1 MISLCLIRI
10 KYLGRLLFGV
20 FYVFF
25 QSIYISMY
33 DECNMWNVGACTYF
47 VDVISFLSMMF
58 ICLCREQPPKLI
70 VIKKTEYSQ

>member
-1 MISLCLIRI
+1 
-10 KYLGRLLFGV
+10 
-20 FYVFF
+20 
-25 QSIYISMY
+25 MY

>member
-1 MISLCLIRI
+1 
-10 KYLGRLLFGV
+10 
-20 FYVFF
+20 
-25 QSIYISMY
+25 MY

-70 VIKKTEYSQ
+70 VIKKTQVFSVTQNPSRNIILVGY

>member
-1 MISLCLIRI
+1 
-10 KYLGRLLFGV
+10 
-20 FYVFF
+20 
-25 QSIYISMY
+25 MY

-70 VIKKTEYSQ
+70 VIKKNQVFSVTQNPSRNIILVG

>member
-1 MISLCLIRI
+1 MN
-10 KYLGRLLFGV
+10 
-20 FYVFF
+20 
-25 QSIYISMY
+25 

-70 VIKKTEYSQ
+70 VIKKNQVFSVTQNPSRNIICVGY

>member
-1 MISLCLIRI
+1 
-10 KYLGRLLFGV
+10 
-20 FYVFF
+20 
-25 QSIYISMY
+25 MY

-70 VIKKTEYSQ
+70 VIKKKPSILSNPKSIKKHHFSWLKIQIL

>member
-1 MISLCLIRI
+1 
-10 KYLGRLLFGV
+10 
-20 FYVFF
+20 
-25 QSIYISMY
+25 MY

-70 VIKKTEYSQ
+70 VIKKNQVFSVTQNPSRNIILVGY